1 MAEWFKAAV
10 LKTVELERVP
20 GVRIPSS
27 PPAFARAYFV
37 DASFGWAGERGHAGF
52 VDASFGWAHSDSAR
66 QATWRRARA
75 TESLMD
81 DPRVR
86 RWLGALEARHLAS
99 LTPSEAARALR
110 ALSSCYVER
119 RARLAAGGALDSAGK
134 RAAFALFY
142 APLHFLV
149 TREVVRAV
157 NAAPG
162 IFALTDLGCGTGAAG
177 AAWALECAACDVTG
191 ADRNAWAT
199 AEAQWTYRTLGLRGR
214 AFKADIDGMRLSAGA
229 GRAILAA
236 YSVNELPDP
245 VRAALLP
252 RLVEAHQ
259 QGTRILIV
267 EPIARRLATWWTG
280 WEKAFT
286 AAGGTSREWRFAV
299 PLPERQHQLGR
310 AAGLD
315 PRELTARSLWL

>member
-1 MAEWFKAAV
+1 
-10 LKTVELERVP
+10 
-20 GVRIPSS
+20 
-27 PPAFARAYFV
+27 
-37 DASFGWAGERGHAGF
+37 
-52 VDASFGWAHSDSAR
+52 
-66 QATWRRARA
+66 
-75 TESLMD
+75 MD

-252 RLVEAHQ
+252 RLARGPPARDAHSNRRADCPTP
-259 QGTRILIV
+259 GDVVDRLGEGLHRGWRHVPANGDLPSHSPSGNTSLAAPRDSIRASSRPDRSGS
-267 EPIARRLATWWTG
+267 ERTHGFRRSRPISFATG
-280 WEKAFT
+280 WAPC
-286 AAGGTSREWRFAV
+286 AHR
-299 PLPERQHQLGR
+299 PR
-310 AAGLD
+310 AQVHL
-315 PRELTARSLWL
+315 ARMCR